1 MHSKLQIAALLS
13 LLSFQTYANTLSAE
27 KLKQERIYLEL
38 GESLYAEKQYSSALS
53 VLRDFIEVYPDSAY
67 LVKALEKMALIY
79 EKSQRYEKALASYKK
94 LYQETGVTSG
104 GLKYYFSQARLLSNM
119 GEIDEAEKIYHDI
132 IRISPDSPYA
142 GKARINLQLS
152 GVFQEQSQEDPN
164 L

>member
-1 MHSKLQIAALLS
+1 MHKRLFILAILVSF
-13 LLSFQTYANTLSAE
+13 SFQIHANNLSAE
-27 KLKQERIYLEL
+27 KLRQEKIYLQL

-79 EKSQRYEKALASYKK
+79 EKSQKYKEALAAYKK

-104 GLKYYFSQARLLSNM
+104 GLKYYLNQARLLSNM
-119 GEIDEAEKIYHDI
+119 GEINEAEKIYHDI
-132 IRISPDSPYA
+132 IKISPDSPYA

-152 GVFQEQSQEDPN
+152 DVFNDKQ
-164 L
+164 